1 MDIEKLDRIVLQVE
15 ENGCSGG
22 MIFRNR
28 LNALDP
34 EMKDIFEYQNDDNII
49 KPFFNNTAFVIGK
62 STFVIND
69 ICDHTKFIIT
79 SGMYTS
85 SGKFTSAKRTLDI
98 TKLDITKVY
107 GGIEY
112 NAFIMMI
119 NIAIDIA
126 RAMTYAPEYVRT
138 KIVTVPSKKKN
149 KKPIRI
155 REYRFDYKLFIEDYI
170 GSRYSKWDR
179 ISIGD
184 NYSLYDPN
192 NILVPVFPLQ
202 YGVITSG
209 FENLTSI
216 PDDKNIISR
225 SITMKMA
232 IAFNV
237 ITKSTISIKAYALN
251 NDGKG
256 EIILNCI
263 YNFKSNTFER
273 VLDDIPVD
281 TVRDNVLKIV
291 DDVDNDIIHLCID
304 VLKYMAYHVELVSK
318 KDAVTGSI
326 ESSSNYTPKAN
337 NKPRFETSICSHKVY
352 GITKKVIPVT
362 EVEAREK
369 RKYTPCQYAV
379 TVKGHFRH
387 YKSGKVIW
395 VEHFIRNKDKEFKP
409 KDYVDKKKEG

>member
-1 MDIEKLDRIVLQVE
+1 MDIEKLDRIVLRVE
-15 ENGCSGG
+15 ENGCSEG

-69 ICDHTKFIIT
+69 ICDHTKFTIT

-98 TKLDITKVY
+98 TKVY

-112 NAFIMMI
+112 NAFSMMI

-179 ISIGD
+179 ISIRD

-202 YGVITSG
+202 HGVITSG

-237 ITKSTISIKAYALN
+237 INKSTISIKAYALN

-281 TVRDNVLKIV
+281 TVRDNVLKVV
-291 DDVDNDIIHLCID
+291 DAGDNDIIHLCID

-318 KDAVTGSI
+318 KDVVTGSI

-337 NKPRFETSICSHKVY
+337 DKPRFETSICSHKVY

-362 EVEAREK
+362 EAEAKEK

>member
-1 MDIEKLDRIVLQVE
+1 MDIEKLDRIVLRVE
-15 ENGCSGG
+15 ENGCSEG

-62 STFVIND
+62 FTFVIND
-69 ICDHTKFIIT
+69 ICDYTKFTIT

-98 TKLDITKVY
+98 TKVY

-112 NAFIMMI
+112 NAFSMMI

-202 YGVITSG
+202 HGVITSG

-256 EIILNCI
+256 EIFLNCI

-281 TVRDNVLKIV
+281 TVRYNVLKVV
-291 DDVDNDIIHLCID
+291 DAGDNDIIHLCID

-318 KDAVTGSI
+318 KDIVTGSI

-337 NKPRFETSICSHKVY
+337 DKPRFETSICSHKVY

-362 EVEAREK
+362 EAEAKEK

-409 KDYVDKKKEG
+409 KDYVDKKH

>member
-1 MDIEKLDRIVLQVE
+1 MDIEKLDRIVLRVE
-15 ENGCSGG
+15 ENGCSEG

-69 ICDHTKFIIT
+69 ICDHTKFTIT

-98 TKLDITKVY
+98 TKVY

-112 NAFIMMI
+112 NAFSMMI

-184 NYSLYDPN
+184 SYSLYDPN

-202 YGVITSG
+202 HGVITSG

-216 PDDKNIISR
+216 PDDKNIISKI
-225 SITMKMA
+225 ITMKMA

-237 ITKSTISIKAYALN
+237 IAKSAISIKAYALN

-291 DDVDNDIIHLCID
+291 DAGDNDIIHLCID

-318 KDAVTGSI
+318 KDIVTGSI

-337 NKPRFETSICSHKVY
+337 DKPRFETSICSHKVY

-362 EVEAREK
+362 EAEAKEK

>member
-1 MDIEKLDRIVLQVE
+1 MDIEKLDRIVLRVE
-15 ENGCSGG
+15 ENGCSEG

-69 ICDHTKFIIT
+69 ICDHTKFTIT

-98 TKLDITKVY
+98 TKVY

-112 NAFIMMI
+112 NAFSMMI

-202 YGVITSG
+202 HGVITSG
-209 FENLTSI
+209 FENLTSM

-281 TVRDNVLKIV
+281 TVRDNVLKVV
-291 DDVDNDIIHLCID
+291 DAGDNDIIHLCID

-318 KDAVTGSI
+318 KDVVTGSI

-337 NKPRFETSICSHKVY
+337 DKPRFETSICSHKVY

-395 VEHFIRNKDKEFKP
+395 VEHYIRNKDKEFKP

>member
-1 MDIEKLDRIVLQVE
+1 MDIEKLDRIVLRVE
-15 ENGCSGG
+15 ENGCSEG

-49 KPFFNNTAFVIGK
+49 KPFFNNTAFIIGK

-69 ICDHTKFIIT
+69 ICDHTKFTIT

-98 TKLDITKVY
+98 TKVY

-112 NAFIMMI
+112 NAFSMMI

-202 YGVITSG
+202 HGVITSG

-216 PDDKNIISR
+216 PNDKNIISKI
-225 SITMKMA
+225 ITMKMA

-237 ITKSTISIKAYALN
+237 ITKSTISIKVYALN
-251 NDGKG
+251 NDGRG

-281 TVRDNVLKIV
+281 TVRDNVLKVV
-291 DDVDNDIIHLCID
+291 DAGDNDIIHLCID

-318 KDAVTGSI
+318 KDVVTGSI
-326 ESSSNYTPKAN
+326 ESSSNYTPKTN
-337 NKPRFETSICSHKVY
+337 DKPRFETSICSHKVY

-362 EVEAREK
+362 EAEAKEK

>member
-1 MDIEKLDRIVLQVE
+1 MDIEKLDRIVLRVE
-15 ENGCSGG
+15 ENGCSEG

-69 ICDHTKFIIT
+69 ICDHTKFTIT

-98 TKLDITKVY
+98 TKVY

-112 NAFIMMI
+112 NAFSMMI

-184 NYSLYDPN
+184 SYSLYDPN

-202 YGVITSG
+202 HGVITSG

-216 PDDKNIISR
+216 QNDKNIISKI
-225 SITMKMA
+225 ITMKMA

-263 YNFKSNTFER
+263 YNLKSNTFER

-281 TVRDNVLKIV
+281 IVRDNVLKVV
-291 DDVDNDIIHLCID
+291 DAGDNDIIHLCID

-318 KDAVTGSI
+318 KDVITGSI

-337 NKPRFETSICSHKVY
+337 DKPRFETSICSHKVY

-362 EVEAREK
+362 EAEAKEK

>member
-1 MDIEKLDRIVLQVE
+1 MDIEKLDRIVLRVE
-15 ENGCSGG
+15 ENGCSEG

-69 ICDHTKFIIT
+69 ICDHTKFTIT

-98 TKLDITKVY
+98 TKVY

-112 NAFIMMI
+112 NAFSMMI

-126 RAMTYAPEYVRT
+126 RAITYAPEYVRT

-155 REYRFDYKLFIEDYI
+155 HEYRFDYKLFIEDYI

-202 YGVITSG
+202 HGVITSG

-216 PDDKNIISR
+216 PNDKNIISKI
-225 SITMKMA
+225 ITMKMA

-281 TVRDNVLKIV
+281 TVRDNVLKVV
-291 DDVDNDIIHLCID
+291 DAGDNDIIHLCID

-318 KDAVTGSI
+318 KDVVTGSI
-326 ESSSNYTPKAN
+326 ESSSNYTPKIN
-337 NKPRFETSICSHKVY
+337 DKPRFETSICSHKVY

-362 EVEAREK
+362 EAEAKEK

-409 KDYVDKKKEG
+409 KDYVDKKKEE

>member
-1 MDIEKLDRIVLQVE
+1 MDIEKLDRIVLRVE
-15 ENGCSGG
+15 ENGCSEG

-69 ICDHTKFIIT
+69 ICDHTKFTIT

-98 TKLDITKVY
+98 TKVY

-112 NAFIMMI
+112 DAFSMMI

-202 YGVITSG
+202 HGVITSG

-281 TVRDNVLKIV
+281 TVRDNVLKVV
-291 DDVDNDIIHLCID
+291 DAGDNDIIHLCID
-304 VLKYMAYHVELVSK
+304 VLKYMAYHVEFVSK
-318 KDAVTGSI
+318 KDVVTGSI

-337 NKPRFETSICSHKVY
+337 DKPRFETSICSHKVY

-362 EVEAREK
+362 ETEAKEK

-395 VEHFIRNKDKEFKP
+395 VEHYIRNKDKEFKP

>member
-1 MDIEKLDRIVLQVE
+1 MDIEKLDRIVLRVE
-15 ENGCSGG
+15 ENGCSEG

-69 ICDHTKFIIT
+69 ICDHTKFTIT

-98 TKLDITKVY
+98 TKVY

-112 NAFIMMI
+112 NAFSMMI

-138 KIVTVPSKKKN
+138 KIVTVSSKKKN

-202 YGVITSG
+202 HGVITSG

-216 PDDKNIISR
+216 QNDKNIISKI
-225 SITMKMA
+225 ITMKMA

-281 TVRDNVLKIV
+281 TVRDNVLKVV
-291 DDVDNDIIHLCID
+291 DAGDNDIIHLCID

-318 KDAVTGSI
+318 KDVVTGSI
-326 ESSSNYTPKAN
+326 DASSIYTPKTN
-337 NKPRFETSICSHKVY
+337 DKPRFETSICSHKVY

-362 EVEAREK
+362 EAEAKEK

-395 VEHFIRNKDKEFKP
+395 VEHYIRNKDKEFKP

>member
-1 MDIEKLDRIVLQVE
+1 MDIEKLDRIVLQTK
-15 ENGCSGG
+15 ENEYSEGV
-22 MIFRNR
+22 IFKNR

-34 EMKDIFEYQNDDNII
+34 EMKNIFEYQNDDNII

-69 ICDHTKFIIT
+69 ICDHTKFTIT
-79 SGMYTS
+79 CGTYTS
-85 SGKFTSAKRTLDI
+85 SGKFASAKRTLDI
-98 TKLDITKVY
+98 TKVY
-107 GGIEY
+107 GGAEY
-112 NAFIMMI
+112 YAFSMMI
-119 NIAIDIA
+119 ESAIDIT

-155 REYRFDYKLFIEDYI
+155 REYRFDSKLFIEDYV

-192 NILVPVFPLQ
+192 NILPPVFPLQ
-202 YGVITSG
+202 HGVITSG
-209 FENLTSI
+209 FENLTSR

-237 ITKSTISIKAYALN
+237 ITKSTVSIKAYALN
-251 NDGKG
+251 TDGKG

-281 TVRDNVLKIV
+281 TIRANVSEVI
-291 DDVDNDIIHLCID
+291 DEAGDNDIINLCID
-304 VLKYMAYHVELVSK
+304 VLKYMAYHIEIVSK
-318 KDAVTGSI
+318 KDVVTGSI
-326 ESSSNYTPKAN
+326 EGSSNYIPKAN
-337 NKPRFETSICSHKVY
+337 DKPRFETSICSHKVY

-362 EVEAREK
+362 EAEAKEK

-387 YKSGKVIW
+387 YKTGKVIW
-395 VEHFIRNKDKEFKP
+395 VEHYIRNKDKEFKP
-409 KDYVDKKKEG
+409 KDYVDKKREC

>member
-1 MDIEKLDRIVLQVE
+1 MDIEKLDRIVLRVE
-15 ENGCSGG
+15 ENGCSEG

-69 ICDHTKFIIT
+69 ICDHTKFTIT

-98 TKLDITKVY
+98 TKVY

-112 NAFIMMI
+112 NAFSMMI

-138 KIVTVPSKKKN
+138 KIVAVPSKKKN

-184 NYSLYDPN
+184 SYSLYDPN

-202 YGVITSG
+202 HGVITSG

-216 PDDKNIISR
+216 PNDKNIISKI
-225 SITMKMA
+225 ITMKMA

-281 TVRDNVLKIV
+281 TVRDNVLKVV
-291 DDVDNDIIHLCID
+291 DAGDNDIIHLCID

-318 KDAVTGSI
+318 KDVVTGSI

-337 NKPRFETSICSHKVY
+337 DKPRFETSICSHKVY

-362 EVEAREK
+362 EAEAKEK

-409 KDYVDKKKEG
+409 KDYVDKKKEE

>member
-1 MDIEKLDRIVLQVE
+1 MDIEKLDRIVLRVE
-15 ENGCSGG
+15 ENGCSEG

-49 KPFFNNTAFVIGK
+49 KPFFNNTAFIIGK

-69 ICDHTKFIIT
+69 ICDHTKFTIT

-98 TKLDITKVY
+98 TKVY

-112 NAFIMMI
+112 NAFSMMI

-126 RAMTYAPEYVRT
+126 RAMMYAPEYVRT

-184 NYSLYDPN
+184 SYSLYDPN

-202 YGVITSG
+202 HGVITSG
-209 FENLTSI
+209 FENLTSM
-216 PDDKNIISR
+216 PNDKNIISKI
-225 SITMKMA
+225 ITMKMA

-281 TVRDNVLKIV
+281 TVRDNVLKVV
-291 DDVDNDIIHLCID
+291 DAGDNDIIHLCID

-318 KDAVTGSI
+318 KDVVTGSI
-326 ESSSNYTPKAN
+326 DASSNYTPKAN
-337 NKPRFETSICSHKVY
+337 DKPRFETSICSHKVY

-362 EVEAREK
+362 EAEAKEK

-379 TVKGHFRH
+379 SVKGHFRH

>member
-1 MDIEKLDRIVLQVE
+1 MDIERLDRIVLRVE
-15 ENGCSGG
+15 ENGCSEG

-69 ICDHTKFIIT
+69 ICDHTKFTIT

-98 TKLDITKVY
+98 TKVY

-112 NAFIMMI
+112 NAFSMMI

-202 YGVITSG
+202 HGVITSG

-263 YNFKSNTFER
+263 YNSKSNTFER

-281 TVRDNVLKIV
+281 TVRDNVLKVV
-291 DDVDNDIIHLCID
+291 DAGDNDIIHLCID

-318 KDAVTGSI
+318 KDVVTGSI

-337 NKPRFETSICSHKVY
+337 DKPRFETSICSHKIY

-395 VEHFIRNKDKEFKP
+395 VEHYIRNKDKEFKP

>member
-1 MDIEKLDRIVLQVE
+1 MDIEKLDRIVLRVE
-15 ENGCSGG
+15 ENGCSEG

-69 ICDHTKFIIT
+69 ICDHTKFTIT

-98 TKLDITKVY
+98 TKVY

-112 NAFIMMI
+112 NAFSMMI

-149 KKPIRI
+149 KKPVRI

-202 YGVITSG
+202 HGVITSG

-256 EIILNCI
+256 EIFLNCV

-281 TVRDNVLKIV
+281 TVRYNVLKVI
-291 DDVDNDIIHLCID
+291 DAGDNDIIHLCID

-318 KDAVTGSI
+318 KDIVTGSI
-326 ESSSNYTPKAN
+326 ESSSNYIPKTN
-337 NKPRFETSICSHKVY
+337 DKPRFETSICSHKVY

-362 EVEAREK
+362 EAEAKEK

-409 KDYVDKKKEG
+409 KDYVDKKR

>member
-1 MDIEKLDRIVLQVE
+1 MDIEKLDRIVLRVE
-15 ENGCSGG
+15 ENGCSEG

-49 KPFFNNTAFVIGK
+49 KPFFNNTAFIIGK

-69 ICDHTKFIIT
+69 ICDHTKFTIT

-98 TKLDITKVY
+98 TKVY

-112 NAFIMMI
+112 NAFSMMI

-202 YGVITSG
+202 HGVITSG

-216 PDDKNIISR
+216 PNDKNIISKI
-225 SITMKMA
+225 ITMKMA

-237 ITKSTISIKAYALN
+237 ITKSTISIKVYALN

-281 TVRDNVLKIV
+281 TVRDNVLKVV
-291 DDVDNDIIHLCID
+291 DAGDNDIIHLCID

-318 KDAVTGSI
+318 KDVVTGSI
-326 ESSSNYTPKAN
+326 ESSSNYTPKTN
-337 NKPRFETSICSHKVY
+337 DKPRFETSICSHKVY

-362 EVEAREK
+362 EAEAKEK

-379 TVKGHFRH
+379 TVKCHFRH

>member
-1 MDIEKLDRIVLQVE
+1 MDIEKLDRIVLRVE
-15 ENGCSGG
+15 ENGCSEG

-69 ICDHTKFIIT
+69 ICDHTKFTIT

-98 TKLDITKVY
+98 TKVY

-112 NAFIMMI
+112 NAFSMMI

-202 YGVITSG
+202 HGVITSG

-216 PDDKNIISR
+216 QNDKNIISKI
-225 SITMKMA
+225 ITMKMA

-291 DDVDNDIIHLCID
+291 DAGDNDIIHLCID

-318 KDAVTGSI
+318 KDIVTGSI

-337 NKPRFETSICSHKVY
+337 DKPRFETSICSHKVY

-362 EVEAREK
+362 EAEAKEK

>member
-1 MDIEKLDRIVLQVE
+1 MDIEKLDRVVLRVE
-15 ENGCSGG
+15 ENGCSEG

-34 EMKDIFEYQNDDNII
+34 EMKDIFGYQNDDNII
-49 KPFFNNTAFVIGK
+49 RPFFNNTAFVIGK

-69 ICDHTKFIIT
+69 ICDYTKFTIT
-79 SGMYTS
+79 SGMYDS
-85 SGKFTSAKRTLDI
+85 SGKFKSAKRTLDI
-98 TKLDITKVY
+98 SKVY

-112 NAFIMMI
+112 NAFSMMI

-202 YGVITSG
+202 HGVITSG

-281 TVRDNVLKIV
+281 TVMDNVLKIV
-291 DDVDNDIIHLCID
+291 DACYNDIIHLCID

-318 KDAVTGSI
+318 KDVVTGSI
-326 ESSSNYTPKAN
+326 EGSSNYTSKVN
-337 NKPRFETSICSHKVY
+337 DKPRFETSICSYKVY

-362 EVEAREK
+362 EVEAKEK
-369 RKYTPCQYAV
+369 RRYTPCRYAV

>member
-1 MDIEKLDRIVLQVE
+1 MDIEKLDRIVLRVE
-15 ENGCSGG
+15 ENGCSEG

-69 ICDHTKFIIT
+69 ICDHTKFTIT

-98 TKLDITKVY
+98 TKVY

-112 NAFIMMI
+112 NAFSMMI

-184 NYSLYDPN
+184 SYSLYDPN

-202 YGVITSG
+202 HGVITSG

-216 PDDKNIISR
+216 PDDKNIISKI
-225 SITMKMA
+225 ITMKMA

-237 ITKSTISIKAYALN
+237 IAKSAISIKAYALN

-291 DDVDNDIIHLCID
+291 DAGDNDIIHLCID

-318 KDAVTGSI
+318 KDIVTGSI

-337 NKPRFETSICSHKVY
+337 DKPRFETSICSHKVY
-352 GITKKVIPVT
+352 GITKKVIPAT
-362 EVEAREK
+362 EAEAKEK

>member
-1 MDIEKLDRIVLQVE
+1 MDIEKLDRIVLRVE
-15 ENGCSGG
+15 ENGCSEG

-69 ICDHTKFIIT
+69 ICDHTKFTIT

-98 TKLDITKVY
+98 TKVY

-112 NAFIMMI
+112 NAFSMMI

-184 NYSLYDPN
+184 SYSLYDPN

-202 YGVITSG
+202 HGVITSG

-216 PDDKNIISR
+216 PDDKNIISKI
-225 SITMKMA
+225 ITMKMA

-273 VLDDIPVD
+273 VLDDFPVD

-291 DDVDNDIIHLCID
+291 DAGDNDIIHLCID

-318 KDAVTGSI
+318 KDIVTGSI

-337 NKPRFETSICSHKVY
+337 DKPRFETSICSHKVY

-362 EVEAREK
+362 EAEAKEK

>member
-1 MDIEKLDRIVLQVE
+1 MDIEKLDRIVLRVE
-15 ENGCSGG
+15 ENGCSEG

-85 SGKFTSAKRTLDI
+85 SGKFASAKRT
-98 TKLDITKVY
+98 LDITKVY

-112 NAFIMMI
+112 NAFSMMI

-202 YGVITSG
+202 HGVITSG

-263 YNFKSNTFER
+263 YNFKSNTFKR
-273 VLDDIPVD
+273 VLDDIPID
-281 TVRDNVLKIV
+281 TVRDNVLKVV
-291 DDVDNDIIHLCID
+291 DAGDNDIINLCID

-318 KDAVTGSI
+318 NDVVTGSI
-326 ESSSNYTPKAN
+326 KGSSNYTTKAN
-337 NKPRFETSICSHKVY
+337 DKPRFETSICSHKVY

>member
-1 MDIEKLDRIVLQVE
+1 MDIEKLDRIVLRVE
-15 ENGCSGG
+15 ENGCSEG

-49 KPFFNNTAFVIGK
+49 KPFFNNTAFIIGK

-69 ICDHTKFIIT
+69 ICDHTKFTIT

-98 TKLDITKVY
+98 TKVY

-112 NAFIMMI
+112 NAFSMMI

-138 KIVTVPSKKKN
+138 KIVTLPSKKKN

-202 YGVITSG
+202 HGVITSG

-216 PDDKNIISR
+216 PNDKNIISKI
-225 SITMKMA
+225 ITMKMA

-237 ITKSTISIKAYALN
+237 ITKSTISIKVYALN
-251 NDGKG
+251 NDGRG

-281 TVRDNVLKIV
+281 TVRDNVLKVV
-291 DDVDNDIIHLCID
+291 DAGDNDIIHLCID

-318 KDAVTGSI
+318 KDVVTGSI
-326 ESSSNYTPKAN
+326 ESSSNYTPKTN
-337 NKPRFETSICSHKVY
+337 DKPRFETSICSHKVY

-362 EVEAREK
+362 EAETKEK

>member
-1 MDIEKLDRIVLQVE
+1 MDIEKLDRIVLRVE
-15 ENGCSGG
+15 ENGCSEG

-69 ICDHTKFIIT
+69 ICDHTKFTIT

-98 TKLDITKVY
+98 TKVY

-112 NAFIMMI
+112 NAFSMMI

-155 REYRFDYKLFIEDYI
+155 HEYRFDYKLFIEDYI

-202 YGVITSG
+202 HGVITSG

-281 TVRDNVLKIV
+281 TVRANVSEVI
-291 DDVDNDIIHLCID
+291 DEAGDNDIINLCID

-318 KDAVTGSI
+318 NDVVTGSI

-337 NKPRFETSICSHKVY
+337 DKPRFETSICSHKVY

-362 EVEAREK
+362 EAEAKEK

>member
-1 MDIEKLDRIVLQVE
+1 MDIEKLDRIVLRVE
-15 ENGCSGG
+15 ENGCSEG

-69 ICDHTKFIIT
+69 ICDHTKFTIT

-98 TKLDITKVY
+98 TKVY

-112 NAFIMMI
+112 NAFSMMI

-155 REYRFDYKLFIEDYI
+155 HEYRFDYKLFIEDYI

-202 YGVITSG
+202 HGVITSG

-232 IAFNV
+232 IAFNI

-281 TVRDNVLKIV
+281 TVRANVSEVI
-291 DDVDNDIIHLCID
+291 DEAGDNDIINLCID

-318 KDAVTGSI
+318 NDVVTGSI

-337 NKPRFETSICSHKVY
+337 DKPRFETSICSHKVY

-362 EVEAREK
+362 EAEAKEK

>member
-1 MDIEKLDRIVLQVE
+1 MDIEKLDRIVLRVE
-15 ENGCSGG
+15 ENGCSEG

-69 ICDHTKFIIT
+69 ICDHTKFTIT

-98 TKLDITKVY
+98 TKVY

-112 NAFIMMI
+112 NAFSMMI

-149 KKPIRI
+149 KKQIRI

-202 YGVITSG
+202 HGVITSG

-281 TVRDNVLKIV
+281 TVRDNVLKVV
-291 DDVDNDIIHLCID
+291 DAGDNDIIHLCID

-318 KDAVTGSI
+318 NDVVTGSI
-326 ESSSNYTPKAN
+326 KGSSNYTPKTN
-337 NKPRFETSICSHKVY
+337 DKPRFETSICSHKVY

-362 EVEAREK
+362 EAEAREK

>member
-1 MDIEKLDRIVLQVE
+1 MDIEKLDRVVLRVE
-15 ENGCSGG
+15 ENGCSEG

-34 EMKDIFEYQNDDNII
+34 EMKDIFGYQNDDNII
-49 KPFFNNTAFVIGK
+49 RPFFNNTAFVIGK

-69 ICDHTKFIIT
+69 ICDYTKFTIT
-79 SGMYTS
+79 SGMYDS
-85 SGKFTSAKRTLDI
+85 SSKFKSVKRTLDI
-98 TKLDITKVY
+98 SKVY

-112 NAFIMMI
+112 NAFSMMI

-155 REYRFDYKLFIEDYI
+155 SEYRFDYKLFIEDYI

-202 YGVITSG
+202 HGVITSG

-281 TVRDNVLKIV
+281 TVMDNVLKIV
-291 DDVDNDIIHLCID
+291 DACYNDIIHLCID

-318 KDAVTGSI
+318 KDVVTGSI
-326 ESSSNYTPKAN
+326 ESSSNYTSKVN
-337 NKPRFETSICSHKVY
+337 DKPRFETSICSRKVY

-409 KDYVDKKKEG
+409 KDYVDKKKKD

>member
-1 MDIEKLDRIVLQVE
+1 MDIEKLDRIVLRVE
-15 ENGCSGG
+15 ENGCSEG

-69 ICDHTKFIIT
+69 ICDHTKFTIT

-98 TKLDITKVY
+98 TKVY

-112 NAFIMMI
+112 NAFSMMI

-202 YGVITSG
+202 HGVITSG

-216 PDDKNIISR
+216 QNDKNIISKI
-225 SITMKMA
+225 ITMKMA

-291 DDVDNDIIHLCID
+291 DAGDNDIIHLCID

-318 KDAVTGSI
+318 KDIVTGSI
-326 ESSSNYTPKAN
+326 EGSSNYTSKVN
-337 NKPRFETSICSHKVY
+337 DKPRFETSICSHKVY

-362 EVEAREK
+362 EAEAKEK

>member
-1 MDIEKLDRIVLQVE
+1 MDIEKLDRIVLRVE
-15 ENGCSGG
+15 ENGCSEG

-69 ICDHTKFIIT
+69 ICDHTKFTIT

-98 TKLDITKVY
+98 TKVY

-112 NAFIMMI
+112 NAFSMMI

-184 NYSLYDPN
+184 SYSLYDPN

-202 YGVITSG
+202 HGVITSG

-216 PDDKNIISR
+216 PDDKNIISKI
-225 SITMKMA
+225 ITMKMA

-237 ITKSTISIKAYALN
+237 IAKSAISIKAYALN

-291 DDVDNDIIHLCID
+291 DAGDNDTIHLCID

-318 KDAVTGSI
+318 KDIVTGSI

-337 NKPRFETSICSHKVY
+337 DKPRFETSICSHKVY

-362 EVEAREK
+362 EAEAKEK

>member
-1 MDIEKLDRIVLQVE
+1 MDIEKLDRIVLRVE
-15 ENGCSGG
+15 ENGCSEG

-49 KPFFNNTAFVIGK
+49 KPFFNNTAFIIGK

-69 ICDHTKFIIT
+69 ICDHTKFTIT

-98 TKLDITKVY
+98 TKVY

-112 NAFIMMI
+112 NAFSMMI

-202 YGVITSG
+202 HGVITSG

-216 PDDKNIISR
+216 PNDKNIISKI
-225 SITMKMA
+225 ITMKMA

-237 ITKSTISIKAYALN
+237 ITKSTISIKVYALN
-251 NDGKG
+251 NDGRG

-281 TVRDNVLKIV
+281 TVRDNVLKVV
-291 DDVDNDIIHLCID
+291 DAGDNDIIHLCID

-318 KDAVTGSI
+318 KDVVTGSI
-326 ESSSNYTPKAN
+326 ESSSNYTPKTN
-337 NKPRFETSICSHKVY
+337 DKPRFETSICSHKVY

-362 EVEAREK
+362 EAEAKEK

-409 KDYVDKKKEG
+409 KDYVDKKH

>member
-1 MDIEKLDRIVLQVE
+1 MDIEKLDRIVLRVE
-15 ENGCSGG
+15 ENGCSEG

-69 ICDHTKFIIT
+69 ICDHTKFTIT

-98 TKLDITKVY
+98 TKVY

-112 NAFIMMI
+112 NAFSMMI

-202 YGVITSG
+202 HGVITSG

-237 ITKSTISIKAYALN
+237 INKSTISIKAYALN

-281 TVRDNVLKIV
+281 TVRDNVLKVV
-291 DDVDNDIIHLCID
+291 DAGDNDIIHLCID

-318 KDAVTGSI
+318 KDVVTGSI

-337 NKPRFETSICSHKVY
+337 DKPRFETSICSHKVY

-362 EVEAREK
+362 EAEAKEK